1 MGVLGSPPGLRILGF
16 RTWNVYLQLRPAL
29 PYDLCPMPD
38 WCRMLVNLLIALQQ
52 QSEAQGYK
60 SQAADTA
67 SKAPSAHQAC
77 ASSYIP
83 VLIGGVRLFS
93 SLL

>member
-1 MGVLGSPPGLRILGF
+1 M
-16 RTWNVYLQLRPAL
+16 TPAWL
-29 PYDLCPMPD
+29 AD

-60 SQAADTA
+60 SQAADAA
-67 SKAPSAHQAC
+67 SKAPSPYQAC
-77 ASSYIP
+77 TSSYIP

-93 SLL
+93 SLLWGVAGDSRSGPGTSLLLPLTTSPHM